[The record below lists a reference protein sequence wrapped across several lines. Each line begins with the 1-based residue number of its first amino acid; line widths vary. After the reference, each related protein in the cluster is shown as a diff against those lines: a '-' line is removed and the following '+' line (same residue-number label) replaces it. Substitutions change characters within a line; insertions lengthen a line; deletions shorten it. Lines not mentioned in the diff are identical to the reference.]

1 MLSSLPSMKTT
12 VQVIIISVLYVTT
25 LSGCAEE
32 IGNTGEEVR
41 TIAEPTLDNILD
53 GMKNNNYLQYSKK
66 FNHEMKKRVPEER
79 FLAINKEIQG
89 WIGDYLSREYTGFK
103 NRSGSTLITWDSR
116 FSKSEEPVAIKL
128 VITKRYGMYMVNGLW
143 FMVPDKSSGQ

>member
-1 MLSSLPSMKTT
+1 MKT
-12 VQVIIISVLYVTT
+12 VVRVIIISVLYVAT
-25 LSGCAEE
+25 LSGCSEE
-32 IGNTGEEVR
+32 IGDTDEKVR
-41 TIAEPTLDNILD
+41 SIAEPTLDNILD
-53 GMKNNNYLQYSKK
+53 GMKNNNYLQYSRNFDHK
-66 FNHEMKKRVPEER
+66 MKKRVTEER
-79 FLAINKEIQG
+79 FLTINKEIQG

-143 FMVPDKSSGQ
+143 FLTPDKSSGR